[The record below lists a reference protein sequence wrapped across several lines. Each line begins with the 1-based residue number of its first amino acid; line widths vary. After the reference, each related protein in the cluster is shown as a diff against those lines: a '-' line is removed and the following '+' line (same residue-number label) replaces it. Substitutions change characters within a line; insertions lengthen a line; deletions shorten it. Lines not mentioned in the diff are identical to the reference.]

1 MLQIHRH
8 KKEDYI
14 SHQCAGKSMLFQ
26 NYVEKFYMSYYDVP
40 YEKKNSWSIHFI
52 VIELKHSAYSG
63 TVVGYYGALVENQST
78 GVKPASIPQQIS
90 YVLPWD

>member
-1 MLQIHRH
+1 MLLCVNSSKEDKKEIKHTVQRIVSQVSDLCCVLSDYYFCKMMLQIHRH

-40 YEKKNSWSIHFI
+40 YEKKNS
-52 VIELKHSAYSG
+52 
-63 TVVGYYGALVENQST
+63 
-78 GVKPASIPQQIS
+78 
-90 YVLPWD
+90 